1 MADIQSYER
10 VIKNKS
16 FKAKIF
22 MIFIYALI
30 LLLGLWAL
38 LKFGIKPELVVLIPL
53 LLGAI
58 IALTW
63 RYTQVEYEYSFMAGT
78 ATFSKIF
85 GNSSRRTMVEFD
97 IKSIISFSVYDQ
109 RAASVIESDNKKKV
123 IHAVSKDCKNP
134 CVCVFENDSKEK
146 TYLILD
152 CDELTARIFKF
163 FASAATDKNVF
174 DKLPKN

>member
-85 GNSSRRTMVEFD
+85 GNSSRRTMRV
-97 IKSIISFSVYDQ
+97 ISISSNATGNFG
-109 RAASVIESDNKKKV
+109 
-123 IHAVSKDCKNP
+123 
-134 CVCVFENDSKEK
+134 ND
-146 TYLILD
+146 T
-152 CDELTARIFKF
+152 IFLL
-163 FASAATDKNVF
+163 NI
-174 DKLPKN
+174 